1 METFKAERERGEAH
15 RMQMTR
21 SEFVKLHADIATL
34 KPAREVEEAAIAD
47 TLATEM
53 ERLQQ
58 KLDAERV
65 VRTVMDCGYT
75 CSKLRGKT
83 PAESGPRRTFV
94 RCVR

>member
-1 METFKAERERGEAH
+1 MLSWDDYEDTPAGAPAE
-15 RMQMTR
+15 Q
-21 SEFVKLHADIATL
+21 
-34 KPAREVEEAAIAD
+34 AAIA
-47 TLATEM
+47 TAV
-53 ERLQQ
+53 QQ